1 MGILAKRTVSYL
13 QSNGYVDE
21 SVQKAGVPGIPGC
34 IEHAFTIWDA
44 IQEAKKTNESLNVVW
59 LDLANDYGS
68 VPHELLMKAMDFFY
82 IPQEVQSIM
91 KEYYDNF
98 RMRFS
103 TEDFTTEW
111 HRLEI
116 GIAAGCSISVIWFI
130 LVMEMLLRSADCQE
144 EKAKVRSPKKAFMDD
159 VTLLTRDV
167 DAMQSVLTRLDKLI
181 TWSRM
186 KFKAKKSRSLAIQKG
201 KQRQQK
207 FTIAG
212 EQMPTVK
219 EQPVK
224 SLRRWYSG
232 TLSDGSQGVAI
243 MQQAEHGLKAI
254 DRTKLPRKHKIWCL
268 QFALYPRLA
277 WPLTIYEVA
286 L

>member
-1 MGILAKRTVSYL
+1 MHDFHAKRTVTYL

-21 SVQKAGVPGIPGC
+21 SVQKAGEAGIPGC

-59 LDLANDYGS
+59 LDLENACGS
-68 VPHELLMKAMDFFY
+68 VPNELLMKAMDFFY

-98 RMRFS
+98 LLRFS

-116 GIAAGCSISVIWFI
+116 GIAADCSISVIWFI
-130 LVMEMLLRSADCQE
+130 LVMEMLLRSADCYD
-144 EKAKVRSPKKAFMDD
+144 EKAKVRSPKKAFKDD
-159 VTLLTRDV
+159 VTLLARDV
-167 DAMQSVLTRLDKLI
+167 DTMQSVLTRLDELI

-186 KFKAKKSRSLAIQKG
+186 KFEAKKSRSLTIQKG
-201 KQRQQK
+201 KARQQK
-207 FTIAG
+207 FTFAG
-212 EQMPTVK
+212 EQMPTIK
-219 EQPVK
+219 EQAVK
-224 SLRRWYSG
+224 SLGRWYSG
-232 TLSDGSQGVAI
+232 TLSDRSQGVAI

-254 DRTKLPRKHKIWCL
+254 DQTKLPGKHKIWCL
-268 QFALYPRLA
+268 QFAL
-277 WPLTIYEVA
+277 
-286 L
+286 